1 MELTRQPLSRRGF
14 LQVSAAT
21 VGAAALAGVLPRSLL
36 AQDDGGFAVIDRSWS
51 AGDSVELELPMPAR
65 RVTAHPSVENNAGRM
80 AVQVGAHYLEK
91 EQDKGLLSC
100 GAQAF

>member
-36 AQDDGGFAVIDRSWS
+36 AQDVAGFQVVSPNPTPDDQATVLVDDVLTTGSTVNECAKTLRQ
-51 AGDSVELELPMPAR
+51 AGFRQVVV
-65 RVTAHPSVENNAGRM
+65 VTVMRG
-80 AVQVGAHYLEK
+80 
-91 EQDKGLLSC
+91 
-100 GAQAF
+100 